1 MKRFKENILLFSF
14 ISVVRGYIDFD
25 FKFVLLSLVGER
37 LELKRIGNF
46 ERCWCNVICVYICK

>member
-37 LELKRIGNF
+37 LEFKKNWKF
-46 ERCWCNVICVYICK
+46 